1 MRTFRLIVF
10 AALVGTITAV
20 SLILWRNSQSLFA
33 PSNGCSAM
41 VNGNSVDLDTSQ
53 AQYAVLISAIG
64 MQRGL
69 PARAVSIALATAYQE
84 SKIQNLPGGDA
95 DSLGLFQQRPS
106 QGWGSAAEIMDP
118 VYATNAFYDALVK
131 ISNYETIDITVAA
144 QEVQH
149 SAYPQAYA
157 QHETEARVVASALTG
172 YSPAAFTCVVTG
184 DNALGNA
191 DNVIST
197 LVRGYGNA
205 ISPKRSLRENVSVR
219 VGSGAT
225 GLRLGWSVAQYAVA
239 VAPDLHIKAVLFDG
253 KKWTTGSASA
263 KGWIPDSAASASS
276 VSIVMEPG
284 QV

>member
-1 MRTFRLIVF
+1 MRTVRLILF

-20 SLILWRNSQSLFA
+20 ALILWRQGDSLFA
-33 PSNGCSAM
+33 PTDGCSAT
-41 VNGNSVDLDTSQ
+41 VNGNTASLETSQ

-64 MQRGL
+64 VERGL

-106 QGWGSAAEIMDP
+106 QGWGTAAQIMDP

-131 ISNYETIDITVAA
+131 ISNYESLDITVAA

-149 SAYPQAYA
+149 SAYPTAYA

-172 YSPAAFTCVVTG
+172 YSPAAFSCTVTG
-184 DNALGNA
+184 DNSLGNA
-191 DNVIST
+191 DDVIGT
-197 LVRGYGNA
+197 LERGYGTA
-205 ISPKRSLRENVSVR
+205 IAPHRSLRQNVAVD
-219 VGSGAT
+219 VGSGAA

-239 VAPDLHIKAVLFDG
+239 MAPDLHIKAVLFDG
-253 KKWTTGSASA
+253 KRWNTGSASA
-263 KGWIPDSAASASS
+263 KGWTADSSASAST
-276 VSIVMEPG
+276 VSIVMESG
-284 QV
+284 A